1 MVALTSIIAGLSA
14 IAGVSAIP
22 TSLNVREIAPRAEGT
37 NNGFFYSFWT
47 DGGSPVT
54 YTNGPAGQYSVTWQS
69 GGNFVAGKG
78 WNPGSPTRYDHPNV
92 FLIAITGY

>member
-1 MVALTSIIAGLSA
+1 MVVLTHLLSA
-14 IAGVSAIP
+14 AFAVAAVSATP
-22 TSLNVREIAPRAEGT
+22 TSLQARTIEPREEGT

-54 YTNGPAGQYSVTWQS
+54 YTNGAGGSYSVTWQS

-78 WNPGSPTRYDHPNV
+78 WNPGSTTR
-92 FLIAITGY
+92 